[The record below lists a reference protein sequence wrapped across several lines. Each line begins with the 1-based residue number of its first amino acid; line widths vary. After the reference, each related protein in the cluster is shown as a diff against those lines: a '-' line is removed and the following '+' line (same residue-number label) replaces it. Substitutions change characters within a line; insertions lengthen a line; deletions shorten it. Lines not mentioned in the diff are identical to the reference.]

1 MTAERYPTSR
11 IDALSDGIFGVA
23 MTLLVLDVK
32 LADDFHP
39 SSAKELSRGLV
50 RLWPKFFPYAVSFVV
65 LGLRWLSNV
74 QYRPREESVSLR
86 YCLWC
91 LAYLLLV
98 TCLPFSTAVI
108 GRFSS
113 LAPALWLYAA
123 NAGLMGV
130 VSLKMMRRQSQSD
143 HWKHGYLQRRYISQA
158 VLIASSVVAVLVSF
172 ASVRLALWVYLLNFI
187 APVIVHRMKTPDPHS
202 RGPQGTG

>member
-23 MTLLVLDVK
+23 MTLLVLDVR
-32 LADDFHP
+32 LADDFHAA
-39 SSAKELSRGLV
+39 SAEQLLQGLV
-50 RLWPKFFPYAVSFVV
+50 GLWPKFFPYAVTFVV

-74 QYRPREESVSLR
+74 QYRPREETVSLD

-91 LAYLLLV
+91 LVYLLLV

-113 LAPALWLYAA
+113 LAPALWLYAV

-130 VSLKMMRRQSQSD
+130 VSLKMMRRQSD
-143 HWKHGYLQRRYISQA
+143 RWKHSYLQRRYVSQA

-172 ASVRLALWVYLLNFI
+172 ASVRLALSVYLLNFI
-187 APVIVHRMKTPDPHS
+187 APVIVHRMRPADPA
-202 RGPQGTG
+202 